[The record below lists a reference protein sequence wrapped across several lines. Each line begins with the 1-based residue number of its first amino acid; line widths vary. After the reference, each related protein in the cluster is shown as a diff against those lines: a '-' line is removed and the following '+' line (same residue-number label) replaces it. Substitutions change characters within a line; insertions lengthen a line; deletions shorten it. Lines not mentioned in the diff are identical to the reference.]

1 MVGARPSL
9 VGGNLPR
16 MLTLVTGASGYL
28 GVEVVRALRAQGRD
42 VRAMIRNWDAEQR
55 LMGTGAMPVLGD
67 VTQPETLGAALEGVS
82 RVFHLAGV
90 VGHRAREDARL
101 WQVNVQ
107 GSHNLLDAAKKAGV
121 ERVIFTSSVSAMG
134 PAQSPEYPRTE
145 QHFLLDGDDG
155 RPDFRYA
162 RSKAHSEQA
171 ALKAA
176 IDGLDVVIVNPGFV
190 IGPGDVNR
198 VSSWPIEEYL
208 RGRLRFT
215 VHGGLS
221 YVDARDVAA
230 GHLLAEQRGV
240 TGARYI
246 LTSPEGNLSHPDYF
260 DRVGRVTGKR
270 RATVKV
276 PVGALT
282 PGLRVARALR
292 LRFVPVDDDE
302 LRSSAY
308 WWFYSSDKAIEEL
321 GFSARPLDETIK
333 DTAAW
338 LSEDGY
344 HRH

>member
-1 MVGARPSL
+1 MV
-9 VGGNLPR
+9 
-16 MLTLVTGASGYL
+16 TLVTGASGYL
-28 GVEVVRALRAQGRD
+28 GMEVIRALREQGRD
-42 VRAMIRNWDAEQR
+42 VRAMIRNMDAEQR
-55 LMGTGAMPVLGD
+55 LADMGAMPVLGD
-67 VTQPETLGAALEGVS
+67 VTQPETLGPVLEGVS

-90 VGHRAREDARL
+90 VGHRASDEARL
-101 WQVNVQ
+101 SQVNVQ
-107 GSHNLLDAAKKAGV
+107 GSHNLLAAAKKAGV
-121 ERVIFTSSVSAMG
+121 ERVVYTSSVSAMG
-134 PAQSPEYPRTE
+134 PAQTPAHPRTE

-155 RPDFRYA
+155 RPDFRYG
-162 RSKAHSEQA
+162 RSKAHGEQA

-176 IDGLDVVIVNPGFV
+176 IDGLDVVVVNPGFV
-190 IGPGDVNR
+190 IGPGDVHR

-230 GHLLAEQRGV
+230 GHLLAEEHGV
-240 TGARYI
+240 TGERYI
-246 LTSPEGNLSHPDYF
+246 LTAPEGNQSHPDFF
-260 DRVGRVTGKR
+260 DRVGEVTGNR

-292 LRFVPVDDDE
+292 LPFVPVDDNE

-308 WWFYSSDKAIEEL
+308 WWFYRGDKAADEL

-333 DTAAW
+333 DTVAW
-338 LSEDGY
+338 LREDGY
-344 HRH
+344 RRH